1 MLGKTL
7 IIDALTILSGGRFS
21 KEMIRYGQ
29 KNSYVEM
36 SLFLPKINKEENII
50 VSREINLTGKNI
62 CKINGRLVTVSQ
74 LKEFMNNI
82 IDIHGQNEN
91 QSLLE
96 INNHIKLLDKFA
108 GKDVEILKEKYKQLY
123 FKYLEINKTIK
134 ENFGEEKEKQRMLDL
149 LKYQLNE
156 IEDANLKINE
166 EEELYEKRK
175 VIINSEKISKS
186 INFTKNS
193 LTQNIIDFL
202 SNSIKEM
209 DKISDY
215 NVEYEK
221 ITERLRNCYY
231 ELQETEIDLVS
242 LENDI
247 EFDEEKQSEI
257 EERIELINCLKRKYG
272 NNIEEILKFSE
283 EIKVEINK
291 IENNEE
297 YIEKMKKELKNI
309 ETQMLNLGRKI
320 SIIRKEAGIQ
330 ISNKINKELK
340 DLEMTKADFEVNIN
354 SNENKFNCNGIDN
367 VEFLI
372 STNVGTEK
380 KSLIKIASGG
390 EMSRIML
397 AIKNV
402 LADIDDTPIMIF
414 DEIDTGISGTAG
426 VVTGEKIKNIS
437 KKHQVICITHLAS
450 IAAKGD
456 YNYYIYKETIE
467 NETQT
472 RIMQLEEDEVLKEI
486 ARISSGEITD
496 ISLNLA
502 KQLRQKIA

>member
-1 MLGKTL
+1 
-7 IIDALTILSGGRFS
+7 
-21 KEMIRYGQ
+21 MIRYGQ

-36 SLFLPKINKEENII
+36 SLFLPKINTEENNI
-50 VSREINLTGKNI
+50 VSREINLAGKNI

-74 LKEFMNNI
+74 LKEFMNTI

-96 INNHIKLLDKFA
+96 VNNHIKLLDKFA
-108 GKDVEILKEKYKQLY
+108 GKNIDILKEKYKQLY
-123 FKYLEINKTIK
+123 FRYLEINKGIK
-134 ENFGEEKEKQRMLDL
+134 ENFGEEKEKQRMIDL

-156 IEDANLKINE
+156 IEEANLSINE
-166 EEELYEKRK
+166 EENLYEKRK

-186 INFTKNS
+186 ISFAKNS
-193 LTQNIIDFL
+193 LNQNIIDYL
-202 SNSIKEM
+202 SDSIKEM

-215 NVEYEK
+215 NIEYGK
-221 ITERLRNCYY
+221 ITERLRSCYY
-231 ELQETEIDLVS
+231 ELQETGIDLSS
-242 LENDI
+242 LEDDI
-247 EFDEEKQSEI
+247 DFDEEEQNKI
-257 EERIELINCLKRKYG
+257 EQRIELINSLKRKYG
-272 NNIEEILKFSE
+272 NNIQEILKFSE
-283 EIKVEINK
+283 EIKIEINK
-291 IENNEE
+291 LENNEE
-297 YIEKMKKELKNI
+297 YIQKLKEELKI
-309 ETQMLNLGRKI
+309 VESQMLNIGKQI
-320 SIIRKEAGIQ
+320 SIIRKESGIK

-340 DLEMTKADFEVNIN
+340 DLENTKAHFEASIN

-372 STNVGTEK
+372 STNLGTEK

-402 LADIDDTPIMIF
+402 LADVDDTPIMIF

-467 NETQT
+467 NETRT
-472 RIMQLEEDEVLKEI
+472 RIKQLSEEEVLKEI
-486 ARISSGEITD
+486 ARISSGVVTD